1 MLFIGI
7 AAAVSI
13 QTDKST
19 HEVDIQ
25 DVQKELKKQGV
36 RYL

>member
-1 MLFIGI
+1 MCYLGI

-13 QTDKST
+13 QTNKST
-19 HEVDIQ
+19 HKVDIE

-36 RYL
+36 RYQ